1 MPKLLSQKKKK
12 IYLFD
17 FYSVIIYQPRYLAQ
31 EPQKKEKEKKKYVYI
46 YIYIYIWNTHAPK
59 ENKENQPIYAC
70 LLK

>member
-31 EPQKKEKEKKKYVYI
+31 EPQKKEKEKKSMCIYI
-46 YIYIYIWNTHAPK
+46 YIYIYETPMLQKKIKKISQYMHV
-59 ENKENQPIYAC
+59 Y
-70 LLK
+70 

>member
-31 EPQKKEKEKKKYVYI
+31 EPQKKEKEKKSMCI
-46 YIYIYIWNTHAPK
+46 YIYIYETPMLQKKIKKISQYMHV
-59 ENKENQPIYAC
+59 Y
-70 LLK
+70 